1 MVLTSARHLAAFA
14 ALALLTACAVP
25 QDMAEERQIIAGA
38 EDPGA
43 TFAVQPVTRDSLPM
57 LAEWPQS
64 HPTPNLGW
72 ITRASTSPDP
82 IIAPGD
88 KLDLAIWDNDE
99 SSLLS
104 SPSQKVVNL
113 SGLTVSSKGTI
124 FLPYADEVYVAEQ
137 TPDEARKTIQD
148 KLLSMIPTAQVQL
161 AFASG
166 SQNSVELVS
175 GVPNPGVFP
184 LENRSTTITTLLALG
199 GGISEA
205 TNNPQVNLSR
215 GGKLYRVS
223 AETLMA
229 NPQLDTTLRG
239 GDKVFIEP
247 DDRYFLA
254 LGAAGKEAIVQFP
267 HDKVSALDA
276 MALIGG
282 VNQSTANP
290 KGILVLRD
298 YPQSAVRSDGKG
310 PSKDR
315 MVFVLDLTS
324 ADGLFSAGEFGIQ
337 NRDLVLVTQSELVNT
352 RTILGLI
359 GSIFGLS
366 NTIDSAIQNQG
377 T

>member
-1 MVLTSARHLAAFA
+1 MVLTSARHLAAVA
-14 ALALLTACAVP
+14 ALALLGACAVP
-25 QDMAEERQIIAGA
+25 QDLAEERQIIAGA
-38 EDPGA
+38 DEPDA
-43 TFAVQPVTRDSLPM
+43 SFAVQPVTRDTLPM
-57 LAEWPQS
+57 LAKWPHS

-72 ITRASTSPDP
+72 ITRAATSPDP

-88 KLDLAIWDNDE
+88 KLDLAIWDNGE

-124 FLPYADEVYVAEQ
+124 FLPYVDEVYIAEQ

-148 KLLSMIPTAQVQL
+148 KLLSIIPTAQVQL

-175 GVPNPGVFP
+175 GVPSPGVYP
-184 LENRSTTITTLLALG
+184 LQNRSTTITTLLALG
-199 GGISEA
+199 GGIPES

-223 AETLMA
+223 AETLMG

-239 GDKVFIEP
+239 GDKVFVEA

-254 LGAAGKEAIVQFP
+254 LGAAGKESIVHFP
-267 HDKVSALDA
+267 HDRLSALDA

-290 KGILVLRD
+290 KGILILRD
-298 YPQSAVRSDGKG
+298 YPESAVRSDGKG
-310 PSKDR
+310 PGKDR
-315 MVFVLDLTS
+315 MVFVLDLTT

-352 RTILGLI
+352 RTIMGLI

-366 NTIDSAIQNQG
+366 NTVDSAIENQG